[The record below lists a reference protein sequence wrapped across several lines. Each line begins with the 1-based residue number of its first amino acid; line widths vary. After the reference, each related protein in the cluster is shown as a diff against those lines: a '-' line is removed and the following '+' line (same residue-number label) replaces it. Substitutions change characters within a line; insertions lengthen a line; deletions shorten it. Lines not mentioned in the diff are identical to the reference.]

1 MQKKKPTLNY
11 KQMSLF
17 HAGVI
22 KKKRNPNFKGDMK
35 QTYSSFIIKMLD
47 ETPIN
52 FNKSIKKISNTTYK
66 NLFKRKT
73 GFNPFNTNYSPS
85 KKRNTTTFERALNRI
100 EKETDKKNE
109 FLKFYKN
116 KYSVESIDHGYIFH
130 KFKEDNDKKNKSNNN
145 SSGHNFNFE
154 NSPSPMKEKQKIKNS
169 LKNLK
174 KKRLNQ
180 LYGYDSNF
188 IKSKN
193 YLLKKKDLFE
203 LGNYQNE
210 VLKISQR
217 NLSKDY
223 MMKLFTELQF
233 IRRDA
238 DLVKPLPPI
247 NYRALVTHCFKGDE
261 EIKKT
266 KTKESKEIKESKEV
280 KKNNNDKKT
289 ANKKVPKEMDE
300 YEKELDDIKK
310 NNKFKREKTT
320 RNKRMYKIYEILPE
334 YVVDALYK
342 KRNKEINF

>member
-1 MQKKKPTLNY
+1 MSQNNIRILKKKPTLNY
-11 KQMSLF
+11 NQMSPF
-17 HAGVI
+17 HASII
-22 KKKRNPNFKGDMK
+22 KRQKNPNFKGEAK

-66 NLFKRKT
+66 NLFKKKT

-85 KKRNTTTFERALNRI
+85 VKRDISSFEKTLNRI
-100 EKETDKKNE
+100 EKESNKRNEYLKK
-109 FLKFYKN
+109 YKN
-116 KYSVESIDHGYIFH
+116 KNNLESTSKRNKTQQHFNDEDIKNN
-130 KFKEDNDKKNKSNNN
+130 KFIKN
-145 SSGHNFNFE
+145 SSEHNFNFE
-154 NSPSPMKEKQKIKNS
+154 NSPVKEKQKMKNS
-169 LKNLK
+169 YNNLK
-174 KKRLNQ
+174 KKRLNR

-193 YLLKKKDLFE
+193 FLLKKKENFE

-223 MMKLFTELQF
+223 MMKLFTELQY

-247 NYRALVTHCFKGDE
+247 NYRALVTHCFKGTE
-261 EIKKT
+261 EA
-266 KTKESKEIKESKEV
+266 
-280 KKNNNDKKT
+280 KKNNTDIKSVDKK
-289 ANKKVPKEMDE
+289 KFRDMDE
-300 YEKELDDIKK
+300 YEKELYNIRK
-310 NNKFKREKTT
+310 NNKFKREKTK

-334 YVVDALYK
+334 YVIDALYK